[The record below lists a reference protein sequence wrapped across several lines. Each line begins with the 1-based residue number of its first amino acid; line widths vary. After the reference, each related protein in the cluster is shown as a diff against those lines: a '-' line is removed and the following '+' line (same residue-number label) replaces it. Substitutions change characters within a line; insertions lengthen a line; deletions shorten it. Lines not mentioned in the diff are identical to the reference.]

1 MARRNARAVDRHH
14 LPSGSLTDRRDG
26 CPFASSV
33 RTQMGT
39 GESRSVY
46 ALSSDGPLHVAAH
59 AGLASGP
66 RRQAKRER
74 NLNTLRGRMSS
85 ALCSP
90 AREQVSAKMTA
101 RAVLRCT
108 IIA

>member
-14 LPSGSLTDRRDG
+14 LPSGSLTDPRDG
-26 CPFASSV
+26 FPFASSV

-46 ALSSDGPLHVAAH
+46 ALSMELHVAAH

-85 ALCSP
+85 PLCSP
-90 AREQVSAKMTA
+90 AREQASAEMTA
-101 RAVLRCT
+101 RGVLRCA

>member
-1 MARRNARAVDRHH
+1 
-14 LPSGSLTDRRDG
+14 
-26 CPFASSV
+26 
-33 RTQMGT
+33 
-39 GESRSVY
+39 
-46 ALSSDGPLHVAAH
+46 
-59 AGLASGP
+59 
-66 RRQAKRER
+66 
-74 NLNTLRGRMSS
+74 LNTLRGRMSS